1 MKFVMEFLT
10 YQQLVRVSKQ
20 VINTYNNI
28 ALISP
33 FLSHYTQTG
42 RVMGSLDPGL
52 IHDTPSTI
60 VVILSRCDKSFL
72 SMKYDSAIKC
82 YTSMSHEQFN
92 DIFQVKN
99 WFKLIIWIKTIKTYK
114 IFCINDGLGKNIL
127 YPTKVPHVLRDM

>member
-1 MKFVMEFLT
+1 MKFVMEFPT

-72 SMKYDSAIKC
+72 SMKYDSAKC
-82 YTSMSHEQFN
+82 YPCHMNNSTTF
-92 DIFQVKN
+92 
-99 WFKLIIWIKTIKTYK
+99 FK
-114 IFCINDGLGKNIL
+114 
-127 YPTKVPHVLRDM
+127 

>member
-1 MKFVMEFLT
+1 MKFVLEFLT
-10 YQQLVRVSKQ
+10 YQQLVRVSNQ
-20 VINTYNNI
+20 VINTYIINI
-28 ALISP
+28 TSV
-33 FLSHYTQTG
+33 TKQTG

-72 SMKYDSAIKC
+72 SMKYDSAKC

-99 WFKLIIWIKTIKTYK
+99 WFKLIIWIKTMKTYK
-114 IFCINDGLGKNIL
+114 IFCINDSLGKNIL

>member
-72 SMKYDSAIKC
+72 SMKYDSAKC
-82 YTSMSHEQFN
+82 YISMSHEQFN

-114 IFCINDGLGKNIL
+114 IFCINDSLGKNIL

>member
-1 MKFVMEFLT
+1 MKFVLEFLT
-10 YQQLVRVSKQ
+10 YQQLVRVSNQ
-20 VINTYNNI
+20 VINTYIINI
-28 ALISP
+28 TSV
-33 FLSHYTQTG
+33 TKQTG
-42 RVMGSLDPGL
+42 GVMGSLDPGL

-72 SMKYDSAIKC
+72 SMKYDSAKC

-114 IFCINDGLGKNIL
+114 IFCINDSLGKNIL

>member
-1 MKFVMEFLT
+1 MKFVLEFLT
-10 YQQLVRVSKQ
+10 YQQLVRVSNQ
-20 VINTYNNI
+20 VINTYIINI
-28 ALISP
+28 TSV
-33 FLSHYTQTG
+33 TKQTG

-72 SMKYDSAIKC
+72 SMKYDSAKC

-114 IFCINDGLGKNIL
+114 IFCINDSLGKNIL

>member
-1 MKFVMEFLT
+1 MKFVLEFLT
-10 YQQLVRVSKQ
+10 YQQLVRVSNQ
-20 VINTYNNI
+20 VINTYIINI
-28 ALISP
+28 TSV
-33 FLSHYTQTG
+33 TKQTG

-72 SMKYDSAIKC
+72 SMKYDSAKC
-82 YTSMSHEQFN
+82 YISMLHEQFN

-99 WFKLIIWIKTIKTYK
+99 WFKLIIWIKTMKTYK
-114 IFCINDGLGKNIL
+114 IFCINDSLGKNIL

>member
-72 SMKYDSAIKC
+72 SMKYDSAKC
-82 YTSMSHEQFN
+82 YPCHIEQFN

-99 WFKLIIWIKTIKTYK
+99 WFKLIIWIKTMKTYK
-114 IFCINDGLGKNIL
+114 IFCINDSLGKNIL

>member
-72 SMKYDSAIKC
+72 SMKYDSAKC
-82 YTSMSHEQFN
+82 YISMSHEQFN

-99 WFKLIIWIKTIKTYK
+99 WFKLIIWIKTMKTYK
-114 IFCINDGLGKNIL
+114 IFCINDSLGKNIL

>member
-72 SMKYDSAIKC
+72 SMKYDSAKC

-99 WFKLIIWIKTIKTYK
+99 WFKLIIWIKTMKTYK
-114 IFCINDGLGKNIL
+114 IFCINDSLGKNIL

>member
-1 MKFVMEFLT
+1 MKFVLEFLT
-10 YQQLVRVSKQ
+10 YQQLVRVSNQ
-20 VINTYNNI
+20 VINTYIINI
-28 ALISP
+28 TSV
-33 FLSHYTQTG
+33 TKQTG

-72 SMKYDSAIKC
+72 SMKYDSAKC
-82 YTSMSHEQFN
+82 YISMSHEQFN

-114 IFCINDGLGKNIL
+114 IFCINDSLGKNIL

>member
-72 SMKYDSAIKC
+72 SMKYDSAKC
-82 YTSMSHEQFN
+82 YISMSHEQFN

-114 IFCINDGLGKNIL
+114 IFCVNDSLGKNIL